1 MNRHVIRLGAA
12 WEPPTAAGGGGS
24 AWVRRFGRPS
34 GLQAGDRVLLVWER
48 AAVMHDV
55 PAGTLNGTPLPGNA
69 AGASRWEHDV
79 TALLRDRNEL
89 RLEVPRPEPV
99 CETAAPHG
107 RADLPA
113 AWGSLALVI
122 VTG

>member
-1 MNRHVIRLGAA
+1 VNRHVIHLGAA

-48 AAVMHDV
+48 VVVHDA
-55 PAGTLNGTPLPGNA
+55 PAGTLNGSPLPGSA
-69 AGASRWEHDV
+69 TGASRWEHDV

-89 RLEVPRPEPV
+89 RLEAPHPEPV
-99 CETAAPHG
+99 CETGVAHG

-113 AWGSLALVI
+113 AWGRVALVI

>member
-1 MNRHVIRLGAA
+1 MNRHVIRLVAA
-12 WEPPTAAGGGGS
+12 WEPPTAAGGGRS

-34 GLQAGDRVLLVWER
+34 GLQAGDRVLLVWEH
-48 AAVMHDV
+48 AAVHDV
-55 PAGTLNGTPLPGNA
+55 SAVALNGTPLPGIA
-69 AGASRWEHDV
+69 AVTSRWEHDV

-89 RLEVPRPEPV
+89 RLEVPHPEPICDTV
-99 CETAAPHG
+99 AAHG

-113 AWGSLALVI
+113 AWGCLALVI